1 MSFHSI
7 LKTLETFFHS
17 LTTALKPA
25 LDQAEK
31 LGGEAFITLAET
43 VIAGLAADA
52 PWASIIDAF
61 IPAAEKAGRTLLRDE
76 AGVILNLAKANILAK
91 TLPTGA

>member
-7 LKTLETFFHS
+7 IQSLESFFHS
-17 LTTALKPA
+17 IVSSLKPA

-52 PWASIIDAF
+52 PWSSVVDAF
-61 IPAAEKAGRTLLRDE
+61 IPAAEKAGRTLLRAE
-76 AGVILNLAKANILAK
+76 AGVILNLAKANLLAK
-91 TLPTGA
+91 QNVVA